1 MSPAVGE
8 FVGSWRTALRVAR
21 RSAWRHRGRSGLVL
35 LMLFL
40 PAFAAT
46 VLVVSWANLSG
57 TSAQEIT
64 FNMGRADLI
73 VGADDLAAVRATLPA
88 GSRTTPLVQ
97 GRTVVQGPAGLR
109 AREYE
114 ATDLTDPLNRGRYVV
129 QAGRAPRGNAEV
141 AVTRPLAEELGVG
154 LGSRI
159 EAGMPQRRLTVVG
172 VVDWSRSLRQ
182 AGLLVPAEAPL
193 SSGAR
198 PALMVEL
205 PPGQVWS
212 PPDPGTIAG
221 LSWRDRQGMEPTA
234 AERAVEVA
242 AALLVASFA
251 GAQVV
256 LLSGAAFM
264 VGARRQRREL
274 ALVAAAGATARQVRR
289 IVLAGGLLLGGGA
302 AAAGAGLG
310 LVTFASARPAI
321 ELIADHPL
329 IDASVPVWSLV
340 GVAAVT
346 VVAGV
351 LAAWLPARTVG
362 HRPVRADLGG
372 QRTRSRTDLLSLGS
386 GLVLL
391 VAGTGLLLW
400 SGNPDGR
407 PEVLALG
414 GVAELLGVVA
424 CAPGLVRAAGR
435 LATRLPLS
443 GRLALRHAARH
454 RLRSAAAMAAVTA
467 AIAGSAAVAL
477 VGAARGDATPARLEA
492 RPNQVLLP
500 PEAADLL
507 GQDGLHRL
515 AAALPAR
522 DIVVLANATNVGVP
536 FGSLPDE
543 RVDPA
548 SLASAEQRT
557 VAVGG
562 AETIRLVTGRAAT
575 AAELATLT
583 NGGAVVFNDT
593 LTTGDHVTLAADTQ
607 PAAPLPA
614 VLAAH
619 GEYFVKLPGLVVTAA
634 TAQRLGL
641 TVAPAAVV
649 VDTHRAPSAKEL
661 AAANDVLLRAQVT
674 AAHPPAEP
682 ITAAVATA
690 TADTGRTTTIFYLL
704 AGVSVLVALV
714 ASTVAVG
721 LATTELHGDLATMAA
736 VGATP
741 RIRRRITRAQALL
754 IVGPGALLGLLAGIG
769 PAAGF
774 IGYSTETRW
783 HTPWPALLLI
793 TTVPPALAALAAGIL
808 ARGGPPLTRRSM

>member
-1 MSPAVGE
+1 MSPAARE
-8 FVGSWRTALRVAR
+8 FLGSWRTALRIAR
-21 RSAWRHRGRSGLVL
+21 RSTWRHRGRSGLVL

-64 FNMGRADLI
+64 FGMGRADLI
-73 VGADDLAAVRATLPA
+73 VEADDLAAVRATLPA
-88 GSRTTPLVQ
+88 GSRTAPLAQ
-97 GRTVVQGPAGLR
+97 GRTVVQGPTALR

-129 QAGRAPRGNAEV
+129 RAGRAPHGTAEV

-154 LGSRI
+154 LGSQI
-159 EAGMPQRRLTVVG
+159 EAGMPQRRLTVVA

-182 AGLLVPAEAPL
+182 AGLLVPTEAPL
-193 SSGAR
+193 SPGAR
-198 PALMVEL
+198 PKLMVEL
-205 PPGQVWS
+205 PPGQGWS
-212 PPDPGTIAG
+212 PDPGTVTG
-221 LSWRDRQGMEPTA
+221 RLGFRDRRAMEPTA
-234 AERAVEVA
+234 ADRAVEVA

-251 GAQVV
+251 GTQVV

-274 ALVAAAGATARQVRR
+274 ALVAAAGATPRQIRR

-329 IDASVPVWSLV
+329 IDVSVPVWPVV
-340 GVAAVT
+340 GVAALT
-346 VVAGV
+346 VAAGA
-351 LAAWLPARTVG
+351 LAAWLPARTTG
-362 HRPVRADLGG
+362 RRPVRVDLGG
-372 QRTRSRTDLLSLGS
+372 QRTRSRTDLLSLG
-386 GLVLL
+386 GGGVLL
-391 VAGTGLLLW
+391 AVGTGLLLW
-400 SGNPDGR
+400 SANPEGR
-407 PEVLALG
+407 PDALALG
-414 GVAELLGVVA
+414 AVAQLLGVVA
-424 CAPGLVRAAGR
+424 CTPALVRAAGR
-435 LATRLPLS
+435 LAAALPLS

-454 RLRSAAAMAAVTA
+454 RLRSSAAMAAVTA
-467 AIAGSAAVAL
+467 AIAGSAALAL
-477 VGAARGDATPARLEA
+477 VGAARGDTTPTRLDA
-492 RPNQVLLP
+492 RPGQVLLP
-500 PEAADLL
+500 AETADLL

-515 AAALPAR
+515 ASALPTR
-522 DIVVLANATNVGVP
+522 DVVVLTNATNVGVP
-536 FGSLPDE
+536 VGNLPDG
-543 RVDPA
+543 RSDPA
-548 SLASAEQRT
+548 TLAGIEQRD

-562 AETIRLVTGRAAT
+562 AETIRVVTGRAAT
-575 AAELATLT
+575 TTELATLAG
-583 NGGAVVFNDT
+583 GGAIVFNDT
-593 LTTGDHVTLAADTQ
+593 LMAGDHVTLAVNDQ

-619 GEYFVKLPGLVVTAA
+619 GEYFVNLPGMVVTAA

-641 TVAPAAVV
+641 AVAPGAVV
-649 VDTHRAPSAKEL
+649 VDTHRTPSPTEL
-661 AAANDVLLRAQVT
+661 AAANDVLLRAQLT

-682 ITAAVATA
+682 ITAAVTTA
-690 TADTGRTTTIFYLL
+690 RADPGRTTTMFYLL

-714 ASTVAVG
+714 ASTVAVA
-721 LATTELHGDLATMAA
+721 LAATELSGDLATMAA

-741 RIRRRITRAQALL
+741 RIRRRITMAQALL

-774 IGYSTETRW
+774 IGHSTETHW
-783 HTPWPALLLI
+783 QTPWPALLLV
-793 TTVPPALAALAAGIL
+793 TTAPPTLATLIAGII
-808 ARGGPPLTRRSM
+808 ARSGPPLTRRTR

>member
-1 MSPAVGE
+1 VSPAASQ
-8 FVGSWRTALRVAR
+8 FVGSWRTALRIAR
-21 RSAWRHRGRSGLVL
+21 RSSWRHRGRSALIL

-46 VLVVSWANLSG
+46 VLVLSWANLSG

-64 FNMGRADLI
+64 FGMGRADLI
-73 VGADDLAAVRATLPA
+73 AKADDLEAVQATLPA

-114 ATDLTDPLNRGRYVV
+114 ATNLTDPLNRGRYVLR
-129 QAGRAPRGNAEV
+129 AGHAPRGTAEV
-141 AVTRPLAEELGVG
+141 AVTQSLAEELGVG
-154 LGSRI
+154 LGSQI
-159 EAGMPQRRLTVVG
+159 EAGMPQRRLTVVA

-193 SSGAR
+193 SPGAR

-205 PPGQVWS
+205 PPGQGWS
-212 PPDPGTIAG
+212 PPNPGTIAG
-221 LSWRDRQGMEPTA
+221 LGFRDRRGMEPTA
-234 AERAVEVA
+234 VERAVEA
-242 AALLVASFA
+242 AAFLLVASFA
-251 GAQVV
+251 GTQVV

-274 ALVAAAGATARQVRR
+274 ALVAAAGGTARQVGR
-289 IVLAGGLLLGGGA
+289 IVLAAGLLLGGGA

-310 LVTFASARPAI
+310 LVTFVSARPAI

-329 IDASVPVWSLV
+329 IDVSVPVWSVV
-340 GVAAVT
+340 GVAALT
-346 VVAGV
+346 VAAGV
-351 LAAWLPARTVG
+351 LAAWLPARTAG
-362 HRPVRADLGG
+362 RRPVRADLGG
-372 QRTRSRTDLLSLGS
+372 QRARSRIDLLGLGS

-391 VAGTGLLLW
+391 AAGTGLLLW
-400 SGNPDGR
+400 SGNPEGR
-407 PEVLALG
+407 PEMLALG
-414 GVAELLGVVA
+414 AVAQLLGVVA
-424 CAPGLVRAAGR
+424 CTPVLVRAAGK
-435 LATRLPLS
+435 LAAALPLS

-454 RLRSAAAMAAVTA
+454 RLRTAAAMAAVTA
-467 AIAGSAAVAL
+467 AIAGSAALAL
-477 VGAARGDATPARLEA
+477 VGAARGDATPTRLEA
-492 RPNQVLLP
+492 RPGQVLLP
-500 PEAADLL
+500 AETADLL

-522 DIVVLANATNVGVP
+522 DIVVLGTATNVGVP
-536 FGSLPDE
+536 VGNLPGGRRE
-543 RVDPA
+543 PA
-548 SLASAEQRT
+548 TVTGLEQRD

-575 AAELATLT
+575 TAELATLA
-583 NGGAVVFNDT
+583 NGGAVVFNDA
-593 LTTGDHVTLAADTQ
+593 LIAGDHVTLTVNAQ

-614 VLAAH
+614 LLASH
-619 GEYFVKLPGLVVTAA
+619 GEYFVNLPGLVVTAA

-641 TVAPAAVV
+641 TVAPRAMV
-649 VDTHRAPSAKEL
+649 VDTHRTPSAAEL
-661 AAANDVLLRAQVT
+661 AAANDVLLRAQLT

-682 ITAAVATA
+682 ITATTTA
-690 TADTGRTTTIFYLL
+690 ARADTGETGIMYYLL
-704 AGVSVLVALV
+704 AGVSAMVAVV

-721 LATTELHGDLATMAA
+721 LAATELRGDLATMAA

-741 RIRRRITRAQALL
+741 RIRRRITMAQAAL

-774 IGYSTETRW
+774 IGYGTETHW
-783 HTPWPALLLI
+783 QTPWPALLLI
-793 TTVPPALAALAAGIL
+793 TTAPPALAALIAGIL
-808 ARGGPPLTRRSM
+808 TRTGLPLTRRTT